1 MKSLEDVY
9 KKIAF
14 VLQGPLTFNTLLT
27 LYKYRDRHE
36 ITVVAPVQDS
46 TKGIAE
52 EIIRMTDD
60 KKYHVSFFSY
70 DQKILRNQDNNQNR
84 FYQFYSTELGI
95 RNVSKDYVIKIRN
108 DEFYSNLDPFFN
120 TILRNPHKIVTS
132 DVFFRR
138 HNYFPFH
145 PSDHLVGGRTEV
157 MQKTFSFAR
166 EITEDAEVLK
176 KHPVLEFTGI
186 VLEGIT
192 AEQIMCLS
200 IISTLYTKYAM
211 IDPIEIMKDTFMI
224 VQTERLG
231 TFCVKQNSANEEY
244 TTLKFFEEK
253 TDINDIEDYGK
264 EYGKEIPS
272 TNPM

>member
-1 MKSLEDVY
+1 MKSLEDAY
-9 KKIAF
+9 RKIAF

-27 LYKYRDRHE
+27 LYKYRDQHE
-36 ITVVAPVQDS
+36 ITVVAPAQDS

-52 EIIRMTDD
+52 EIIRMTDE
-60 KKYHVSFFSY
+60 KKYHISFFSY
-70 DQKILRNQDNNQNR
+70 DKKILNKQDNKQNR

-95 RNVSKDYVIKIRN
+95 LNVSKDYVIKIRN
-108 DEFYSNLDPFFN
+108 DEFYSNLDPFFD
-120 TILRNPHKIVTS
+120 TILRNPRKIVTN

-157 MQKTFSFAR
+157 MQKSFSFAR
-166 EITEDAEVLK
+166 EITEDVEILK

-186 VLEGIT
+186 TPET
-192 AEQIMCLS
+192 AEQVLCFS

-231 TFCVKQNSANEEY
+231 TFCVKQNTANEEY
-244 TTLKFFEEK
+244 TTSRFFEEK
-253 TDINDIEDYGK
+253 TDIKDIEDYGK